1 MWSGFFAAVLGGI
14 AAIGSVVL
22 GWFFNQYL
30 KKASVKKALQLEID
44 ANWQKLENIR
54 KTSWPGRSLQDLDE
68 SAAQGGL
75 ENALNSHRVALAGWK
90 STVWNGSLVQIV
102 AALRSRDL
110 QRVQT
115 FYGLLEEL
123 DRLSNGNE
131 TTEAVKVILQLLKG
145 KKPEITGIR

>member
-14 AAIGSVVL
+14 ATIVAVVL

-30 KKASVKKALQLEID
+30 KTVSVKKALQFEID

-54 KTSWPGRSLQDLDE
+54 NACWPGRSLQDLDE
-68 SAAQGGL
+68 SAVQGGL
-75 ENALNSHRVALAGWK
+75 EKALNSHRATLASWK
-90 STVWNGSLVQIV
+90 STVWNGSRVQIV

-110 QRVQT
+110 QRVQS

-123 DRLSNGNE
+123 DRLSNDNE
-131 TTEAVKVILQLLKG
+131 MTEAVKVIFQLLKS
-145 KKPEITGIR
+145 KKPEITSIR